1 MNKPNKCISVQE
13 ARTLQ
18 DNWANTRGVSIQNS
32 RGEEDSREVVY
43 SVEEL
48 EEFLAYVKSQSSK
61 KGITNPGI
69 RIYFAS
75 YNDNKSTRS
84 TVFLS
89 ATDSGDANSNNDYN
103 TLPFNHGGSG
113 WPPNIY

>member
-1 MNKPNKCISVQE
+1 MIKPSKCITVQE
-13 ARTLQ
+13 AKDLQ
-18 DNWANTRGVSIQNS
+18 DNWVNSRGVSIQNT

-48 EEFLAYVKSQSSK
+48 EEFLAYVKSESSK
-61 KGITNPGI
+61 KGINNPGV
-69 RIYFAS
+69 RIYFAA
-75 YNDNKSTRS
+75 YNDAKSTRA

-89 ATDSGDANSNNDYN
+89 ATDSGDANSNNEYDIS
-103 TLPFNHGGSG
+103 PFNRGGGG